1 MDSNSD
7 ETNIALARPTWGSR
21 NYILELSVRAVGN
34 WFRLDAGS
42 HGQLLSVLS
51 YLPAMLI
58 TPIVTGIALLLY
70 AMGYSLTRPDAMV
83 GGE

>member
-7 ETNIALARPTWGSR
+7 ETISPLRGRRGSR
-21 NYILELSVRAVGN
+21 NYILELSVRAVGAGSVP
-34 WFRLDAGS
+34 DAGS

>member
-7 ETNIALARPTWGSR
+7 ETNIALARPTWVKKLHPRTVGSR
-21 NYILELSVRAVGN
+21 CWS
-34 WFRLDAGS
+34 WFRLDADS

-58 TPIVTGIALLLY
+58 TPIVTGITLLLY
-70 AMGYSLTRPDAMV
+70 AMGYSLTRPDAVV

>member
-1 MDSNSD
+1 
-7 ETNIALARPTWGSR
+7 
-21 NYILELSVRAVGN
+21 
-34 WFRLDAGS
+34 
-42 HGQLLSVLS
+42 
-51 YLPAMLI
+51 MLI